1 MKTSEFKRELKKIGD
16 YEFDDNYVLTASGSW
31 ILFISSKNRNTID
44 TEGAVFD
51 VSDEL
56 FKLVCE
62 YAATPIKER
71 EDEKRYYIHVIK
83 FAYGYLNLNKNNYD
97 ADYVLNTSDVTEHY
111 KTIFTESEIEEMKC
125 NPNLAIDWNKAL
137 EPVEEADDGE
147 N

>member
-16 YEFDDNYVLTASGSW
+16 YEFYDNYVLTASGIW
-31 ILFISSKNRNTID
+31 ILFISSKSRNAID

-71 EDEKRYYIHVIK
+71 EDEKRYRVNIIK
-83 FAYGYLNLNKNNYD
+83 DFEYGYLNRSNWDKLFEFDNEDDTKH
-97 ADYVLNTSDVTEHY
+97 LQ
-111 KTIFTESEIEEMKC
+111 TIFTESEIEEMKR
-125 NPNLAIDWNKAL
+125 NPSLAIDWNKAL
-137 EPVEEADDGE
+137 EPVEEE
-147 N
+147 EK